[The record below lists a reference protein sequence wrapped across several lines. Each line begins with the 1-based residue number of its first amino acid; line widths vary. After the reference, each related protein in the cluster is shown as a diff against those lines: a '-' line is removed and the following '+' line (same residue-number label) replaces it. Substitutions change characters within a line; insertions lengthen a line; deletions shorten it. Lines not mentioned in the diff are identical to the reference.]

1 LSTMTLNEVGISSSE
16 AIYRKNLTPL
26 PGEVFLVK
34 NGARKWRRK
43 PLEMLWPIRVS
54 SRQP

>member
-1 LSTMTLNEVGISSSE
+1 VGISSSE

-26 PGEVFLVK
+26 PGEVFLVR